1 MEFDIRWDKSPCTC
15 TEALLILWLISWKLE
30 SALDRINFEVFIDIF
45 IILLHYNYIPG
56 RS

>member
-15 TEALLILWLISWKLE
+15 TEALLLLWLISWKLE